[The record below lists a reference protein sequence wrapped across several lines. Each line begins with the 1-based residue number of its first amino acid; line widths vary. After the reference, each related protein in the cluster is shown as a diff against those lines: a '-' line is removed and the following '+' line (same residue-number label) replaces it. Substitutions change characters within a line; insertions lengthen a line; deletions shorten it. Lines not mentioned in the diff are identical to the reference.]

1 MWNEVLESLVVVKRS
16 GQRVDF
22 NASKIA
28 IAIKK
33 AFDAVYDEVDENQI
47 YSVFEKVLKYIND
60 NYKDRKTISV
70 EDIQD
75 IIERQLKELGFESVY
90 LAFNDYRQKRAAS
103 RSVFNEKQQHK
114 FVKVVESIENIDSDL
129 TPSKLFN
136 KFGRI
141 ISSEYAKSYVLDTK
155 YVRALEEGNI
165 FIHNLEYFPLGYFS
179 HLNLKL
185 SVKDDDDYL
194 DEFLTEIT
202 NSQNEISS
210 EVGINNLDLLLEEHF
225 LNHYKK
231 ILKKD
236 LYTYFKSNGMLELID
251 YNKLDE
257 LISRVND
264 INIDDKYFEGFIV
277 NSILK
282 NVFDTILD
290 NSLIL
295 TKEYINVTVN
305 RIFSYLRSNYNT
317 TNIYTISLS
326 NNKSK
331 ITELTREEVITY
343 LTDNNSIENI
353 NVVIKVIPNLE
364 ETYLS
369 KIASLIINKK
379 NISLSFPKNS
389 YNNDSYNDVEYFSN
403 GTRIFENTN
412 EYEKISNGR
421 MIITNTS
428 INMARLGLKYL
439 NNKNISHFYEELDQ
453 LLELTKNEMLLV
465 FETMGNKNKENY
477 QVLFNGNVY
486 GDDRLL
492 PGQKIRKIIKSGVLN
507 IGLVGLKEC
516 IMCFEQDEAKQYDL
530 LIKILDY
537 LNKKMKQYS
546 EETKLFFSIY
556 EPSEVLPRK
565 YLVGID
571 KSIYGNHKNITDKC
585 SYDLI
590 ESADFIP
597 DKKALGKV
605 QKLLSGGNL
614 ITIDISS
621 KTNNKKVVDL
631 IKELV
636 DDDIGFVKMKVGK

>member
-210 EVGINNLDLLLEEHF
+210 EVGINNLDLLLENHF

-236 LYTYFKSNGMLELID
+236 L
-251 YNKLDE
+251 
-257 LISRVND
+257 
-264 INIDDKYFEGFIV
+264 
-277 NSILK
+277 
-282 NVFDTILD
+282 
-290 NSLIL
+290 SLL
-295 TKEYINVTVN
+295 
-305 RIFSYLRSNYNT
+305 NT
-317 TNIYTISLS
+317 TIYIDNFRKLCLSSMSESLV
-326 NNKSK
+326 
-331 ITELTREEVITY
+331 R
-343 LTDNNSIENI
+343 
-353 NVVIKVIPNLE
+353 
-364 ETYLS
+364 
-369 KIASLIINKK
+369 II
-379 NISLSFPKNS
+379 I
-389 YNNDSYNDVEYFSN
+389 
-403 GTRIFENTN
+403 
-412 EYEKISNGR
+412 
-421 MIITNTS
+421 
-428 INMARLGLKYL
+428 
-439 NNKNISHFYEELDQ
+439 
-453 LLELTKNEMLLV
+453 
-465 FETMGNKNKENY
+465 
-477 QVLFNGNVY
+477 
-486 GDDRLL
+486 
-492 PGQKIRKIIKSGVLN
+492 
-507 IGLVGLKEC
+507 
-516 IMCFEQDEAKQYDL
+516 
-530 LIKILDY
+530 
-537 LNKKMKQYS
+537 YS
-546 EETKLFFSIY
+546 
-556 EPSEVLPRK
+556 
-565 YLVGID
+565 
-571 KSIYGNHKNITDKC
+571 
-585 SYDLI
+585 
-590 ESADFIP
+590 
-597 DKKALGKV
+597 
-605 QKLLSGGNL
+605 
-614 ITIDISS
+614 
-621 KTNNKKVVDL
+621 
-631 IKELV
+631 
-636 DDDIGFVKMKVGK
+636 